1 MASQTIKDTTPAPIR
16 LTNIELGRAMG
27 RACDAWRDERER
39 YAAPSTETQ
48 PPRRRRSPIVRIGA
62 FLLGLLAPI
71 IIVGSLTG
79 QVGFGFTIENGHA
92 DAYLEGRNPFDGQ
105 IHGYRW
111 CSDPESMQAK
121 ADVPPE

>member
-1 MASQTIKDTTPAPIR
+1 MAGQTAKDTTPDPIR
-16 LTNIELGRAMG
+16 LTNVELGRAMG

-48 PPRRRRSPIVRIGA
+48 PPRSRIPRPVRIVIA
-62 FLLGLLAPI
+62 TLVTIPLLFVALAI
-71 IIVGSLTG
+71 LG

-92 DAYLEGRNPFDGQ
+92 DAYVEGRSPVSGLT
-105 IHGYRW
+105 HGYRW
-111 CSDPESMQAK
+111 CSDPESMQAR

>member
-1 MASQTIKDTTPAPIR
+1 MAGQTIKDTTPAPIR

-27 RACDAWRDERER
+27 RACDAWQGRK
-39 YAAPSTETQ
+39 Q
-48 PPRRRRSPIVRIGA
+48 PRSPIVRIGA

-79 QVGFGFTIENGHA
+79 RIGFGFTIENGHA
-92 DAYLEGRNPFDGQ
+92 DAYVEGRNPFDGQ
-105 IHGYRW
+105 VHGYRW
-111 CSDPESMQAK
+111 CSDPESAQAR

>member
-1 MASQTIKDTTPAPIR
+1 MASQTVKDTTPTPIR
-16 LTNIELGRAMG
+16 LTNVELGRAMG

-48 PPRRRRSPIVRIGA
+48 PPRRLRSPIVRIGA

-79 QVGFGFTIENGHA
+79 RIGFGFTVENGHA
-92 DAYLEGRNPFDGQ
+92 DAYVEAKSPVSGLT
-105 IHGYRW
+105 HGYRW
-111 CSDPESMQAK
+111 CSDPESMQAR